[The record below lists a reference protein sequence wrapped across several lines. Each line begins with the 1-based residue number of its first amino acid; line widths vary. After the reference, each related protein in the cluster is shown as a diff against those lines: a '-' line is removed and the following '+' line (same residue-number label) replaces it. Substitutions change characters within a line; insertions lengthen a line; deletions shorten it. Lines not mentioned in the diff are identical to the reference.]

1 MSDVKKVNGYLIKQ
15 LQTDAW
21 WVLESTDEPIAGPF
35 GSEAA
40 AIEIEVANVLQDQ
53 PSAPVRKRKN
63 NS

>member
-21 WVLESTDEPIAGPF
+21 WVLDSTDEPIAGPF

-40 AIEIEVANVLQDQ
+40 AIEVASVLQDQ